1 MLVLLSPSLGKTFA
15 NVKAANADKDL
26 PAGSGFTLRWNKLK
40 LGKMAFSVEGTES
53 QTWQISGKTLG
64 PLKLVKNYAGVA
76 TQIFQKQQ
84 ATYRLEG
91 NNSGFTEHREI
102 IFRHDEL
109 PVITSFNEKETQTG
123 LIPEMPWALS
133 AASPMSLFKRITES
147 LQQNS
152 LCSDTHTIYDGKRR
166 YEVLLEG
173 GGLGEKT
180 RRSLDLSKAAAS
192 RYFLCTASMKAA
204 SIEEVARSDV
214 FDDPRSGS
222 RANAEPKPEKKSRS
236 GWSRAWLFG
245 ADDRT
250 MDFVLT
256 ADCGPV
262 NLAGFVLSTPFGPVV
277 GRAAQPCQTGQ

>member
-1 MLVLLSPSLGKTFA
+1 M
-15 NVKAANADKDL
+15 
-26 PAGSGFTLRWNKLK
+26 
-40 LGKMAFSVEGTES
+40 
-53 QTWQISGKTLG
+53 G
-64 PLKLVKNYAGVA
+64 PLKLVKNYTGVA
-76 TQIFQKQQ
+76 TQIFQQQQ

-91 NNSGFTEHREI
+91 NNSGFPEHREV

-109 PVITSFNEKETQTG
+109 PVIASFNEKETQSG
-123 LIPEMPWALS
+123 LSPEMPWALS

-173 GGLGEKT
+173 SGLGENS
-180 RRSLDLSKAAAS
+180 RRSLGLSKAAAS
-192 RYFLCTASMKAA
+192 EYFQCTASMKAA
-204 SIEEVARSDV
+204 SIREAARSDV
-214 FDDPRSGS
+214 LDDPRSES
-222 RANAEPKPEKKSRS
+222 RANADAKPEKKSRS

-250 MDFVLT
+250 MDFIL
-256 ADCGPV
+256 ARDCGPV

-277 GRAAQPCQTGQ
+277 GRAAQPCQTDP